1 MVSPRMTFEER
12 AQEFHTDVLSLPR
25 SGWYFWQIIPRKI
38 FSSTNHKHTVARRDK
53 TRPRSRIQKHFP
65 ESKTRPI
72 IQKLFTKSET
82 LPRFQKHV
90 QNSKHVQNP
99 KTLLRI
105 QNTFQSPKHFP
116 ESKTFR
122 SEDPK
127 KPCNNPKHVPK
138 TKNTFK
144 NPNTSQKH
152 FWILGSV
159 LDSGTC
165 FWILGSVLDSGTCF
179 WILGRVLDF
188 GKSFFILGRVMD
200 SGKCFVPMRHGTNTT
215 QIKAVTRVTVLI
227 CIPL

>member
-1 MVSPRMTFEER
+1 MQPTFRDATTPPHGFLAHDLWGTSAEIPYR
-12 AQEFHTDVLSLPR
+12 CLATTKIWVVLLTDHTA
-25 SGWYFWQIIPRKI
+25 KI
-38 FSSTNHKHTVARRDK
+38 FSSTNHKHTVARREK
-53 TRPRSRIQKHFP
+53 TRPRIQKHFP
-65 ESKTRPI
+65 ESKARPR

-105 QNTFQSPKHFP
+105 QNTSQSPKHFP

-122 SEDPK
+122 SDDPK
-127 KPCNNPKHVPK
+127 KPCYNPKHVPK

-179 WILGRVLDF
+179 WILGGVLDF
-188 GKSFFILGRVMD
+188 GRCFFY
-200 SGKCFVPMRHGTNTT
+200 SGTSYGFWEVLCPYE
-215 QIKAVTRVTVLI
+215 TR
-227 CIPL
+227 

>member
-1 MVSPRMTFEER
+1 M
-12 AQEFHTDVLSLPR
+12 
-25 SGWYFWQIIPRKI
+25 
-38 FSSTNHKHTVARRDK
+38 ARRDK

-65 ESKTRPI
+65 ESKTRPF

-105 QNTFQSPKHFP
+105 QNTSQSPKHFP
-116 ESKTFR
+116 ESKKFR
-122 SEDPK
+122 SDDPK
-127 KPCNNPKHVPK
+127 KPCYNPKHVPK

-159 LDSGTC
+159 LDTLLDSGKC
-165 FWILGSVLDSGTCF
+165 FRFWEVFWILERVFGFWDVFWILGSVF
-179 WILGRVLDF
+179 
-188 GKSFFILGRVMD
+188 FFILGRVMD